1 MPNPKKRKPMS
12 VVLLALLAGF
22 IVGIL
27 FSAIKLPVPA
37 PPALAGVIGIAG
49 IYLGG
54 ETWKA
59 LTGWLGG

>member
-1 MPNPKKRKPMS
+1 MPNPKKHKPMTAA
-12 VVLLALLAGF
+12 LLALLAGF

-37 PPALAGVIGIAG
+37 PPAIAGVIGIVG

-54 ETWKA
+54 ETWKF
-59 LTGWLGG
+59 LFG